1 MDSKITVGPIIRLP
15 YDEAWLYCAC
25 LYHDGYSDWRL
36 PLLAEVNSCDV
47 LEQHVPLWLSSDRPY
62 EYRQNSTY
70 NSVPV
75 RTV

>member
-1 MDSKITVGPIIRLP
+1 MQISIGPIIRLP

-36 PLLAEVNSCDV
+36 PSKGEVYSGGD
-47 LEQHVPLWLSSDRPY
+47 LEQHIPLWLSSDVVY
-62 EYRQNSTY
+62 EYRQDSTY
-70 NSVPV
+70 NVVPV

>member
-1 MDSKITVGPIIRLP
+1 MDSKITVAPIIRLP

-36 PLLAEVNSCDV
+36 PSWDEVYSGGD
-47 LEQHVPLWLSSDRPY
+47 LEQHIPLWLSSDVIH
-62 EYRQNSTY
+62 EYTHNSKY
-70 NSVPV
+70 NVVPV

>member
-36 PLLAEVNSCDV
+36 PLREETYEGSD
-47 LEQHVPLWLSSDRPY
+47 LEQHIPLWLFRDLPY
-62 EYRQNSTY
+62 EYPQDSTY
-70 NSVPV
+70 NAVPV